1 MGTSSRTSS
10 SPSLTILSRH
20 QGPATPTLAPTSA
33 RSLTDHITLQLLP
46 RVIPFLETLRLSAA
60 ERARDRALREE
71 QDAAFR
77 ESARRDREKE
87 ARRVEEAQRAA
98 ELERTE
104 MERQREADEA
114 RKRISHARDRWRL
127 ESRRHLIPLEE
138 PTNVDLIRIAVR
150 LPDGQ
155 RLVRL
160 VARNSSVTS
169 LYCLVDAHLTPA
181 QVTGTEIGVST
192 AENDLGELIHLSG
205 KPAEI
210 WWGFSLFTAYPR
222 QAIPWQPAVRLADIG
237 LGAGGQIVA
246 EITPQE
252 GEKNDQ
258 DEEGYDTEGS
268 E

>member
-1 MGTSSRTSS
+1 MGTSSRSSS

-20 QGPATPTLAPTSA
+20 QGPATPTSAPTSA
-33 RSLTDHITLQLLP
+33 RSLADHITLQLLP
-46 RVIPFLETLRLSAA
+46 RVTPFLETLQLSAA

-87 ARRVEEAQRAA
+87 ARRIEEARRTA
-98 ELERTE
+98 EFEKVA
-104 MERQREADEA
+104 MERQRAADEA
-114 RKRISHARDRWRL
+114 QARISAARDRWRRDL
-127 ESRRHLIPLEE
+127 RHRLIPFEE
-138 PTNVDLIRIAVR
+138 PANADPIRITIR

-160 VARNSSVTS
+160 VAHTSTVTA
-169 LYCLVDAHLTPA
+169 LYCLVDAHFNPTH
-181 QVTGTEIGVST
+181 VTGAEIGAST
-192 AENDLGELIHLSG
+192 AENSLRELVHLSQQ
-205 KPAEI
+205 PAEV

-237 LGAGGQIVA
+237 LSNGGQIVA
-246 EITPQE
+246 EVVSKE
-252 GEKNDQ
+252 GEKNDY
-258 DEEGYDTEGS
+258 DEEGYDTERS

>member
-1 MGTSSRTSS
+1 
-10 SPSLTILSRH
+10 
-20 QGPATPTLAPTSA
+20 
-33 RSLTDHITLQLLP
+33 
-46 RVIPFLETLRLSAA
+46 
-60 ERARDRALREE
+60 
-71 QDAAFR
+71 
-77 ESARRDREKE
+77 
-87 ARRVEEAQRAA
+87 
-98 ELERTE
+98 
-104 MERQREADEA
+104 
-114 RKRISHARDRWRL
+114 
-127 ESRRHLIPLEE
+127 
-138 PTNVDLIRIAVR
+138 
-150 LPDGQ
+150 
-155 RLVRL
+155 
-160 VARNSSVTS
+160 
-169 LYCLVDAHLTPA
+169 
-181 QVTGTEIGVST
+181 VST